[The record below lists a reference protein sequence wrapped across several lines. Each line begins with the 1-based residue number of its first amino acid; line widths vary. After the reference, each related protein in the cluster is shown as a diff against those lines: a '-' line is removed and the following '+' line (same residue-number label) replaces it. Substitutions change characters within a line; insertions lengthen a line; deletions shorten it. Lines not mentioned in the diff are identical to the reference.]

1 MEFSEEDCYTESES
15 GSQFSDDSLNDPNFD
30 IEETRLTL
38 SNLSLKRK
46 SKISKISR
54 DEEGDELDE
63 KDKKSYEIIKKMIE
77 GGQVEKLK
85 VDECKIYLRN
95 HGLRLS
101 GKKDILIERIKE
113 HVDIVNGGGE
123 AKYPQSSFVLNC
135 KGDACKG
142 DVVIFEQNVYDEFSI
157 VSRSSKGG
165 VCGTRI
171 VAGRI
176 LKESYGAAKQQH
188 TFTIEVLWSKGE
200 KPLPPLHPLL
210 IKGRNLYR
218 LKTMRQKWEDEGE
231 RQRILF
237 EKHARG
243 GAARSNREAR
253 ILKKEKRQTQRA
265 AINEHPNGK
274 REYKRGKPDEQIN
287 RPQQQQ
293 HEAHFYTAT
302 QELNIPTQPVKLD
315 ANPNYSRRQPLMATN
330 CNFPRPG
337 IVPILKSPTQEERH
351 LKYPIYRSPVRGHPQ
366 IFPSYPINHPGFP
379 VQRHAFKENMGYSQ
393 QSFAYHIQNTN
404 AVGSRPV
411 YQQVHEK
418 QQKCRYFGQ
427 GRCHFG
433 DRCKFSHELAS
444 NR

>member
-1 MEFSEEDCYTESES
+1 MEFSEEYCHSESES
-15 GSQFSDDSLNDPNFD
+15 GSQFSDDSQNDPNFD
-30 IEETRLTL
+30 IEETQLTL
-38 SNLSLKRK
+38 SNLSLKGK
-46 SKISKISR
+46 SKTSKLNCV
-54 DEEGDELDE
+54 EEGDELDE
-63 KDKKSYEIIKKMIE
+63 KDKKSYEIIKEMIE
-77 GGQVEKLK
+77 GGQVERLK
-85 VDECKIYLRN
+85 VDECKIYLRK

-101 GKKDILIERIKE
+101 GKKDILIQRIKE

-123 AKYPQSSFVLNC
+123 DKYPPSSFVLNC

-165 VCGTRI
+165 LCGTRI

-231 RQRILF
+231 RQRILL

-253 ILKKEKRQTQRA
+253 IQQKEKRQTQRA
-265 AINEHPNGK
+265 AGNEHPNGK
-274 REYKRGKPDEQIN
+274 QEYKRRKPDEQIN

-302 QELNIPTQPVKLD
+302 RELNIPAQPVNPD
-315 ANPNYSRRQPLMATN
+315 GNPNYSRRPPLMATN
-330 CNFPRPG
+330 CNFQRAQNTDPRPG
-337 IVPILKSPTQEERH
+337 VVPILKSSTQEERH
-351 LKYPIYRSPVRGHPQ
+351 LNYPTYRSPDPR
-366 IFPSYPINHPGFP
+366 IFPSYPNHP
-379 VQRHAFKENMGYSQ
+379 FKENTGYSQ
-393 QSFAYHIQNTN
+393 QGFAYHMQNTN
-404 AVGSRPV
+404 AVVGSRPV
-411 YQQVHEK
+411 YQQGREK

-433 DRCKFSHELAS
+433 DRCKFLHELTS